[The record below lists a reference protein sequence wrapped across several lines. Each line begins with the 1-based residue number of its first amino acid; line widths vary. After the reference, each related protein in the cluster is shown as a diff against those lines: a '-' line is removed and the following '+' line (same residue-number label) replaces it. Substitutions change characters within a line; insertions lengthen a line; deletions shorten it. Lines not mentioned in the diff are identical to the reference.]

1 MMRMRDRLGLLATP
15 LLLQACAGS
24 GPRTDEGWA
33 LVQPFHYPLAGVGGG
48 AISGSVEV
56 PEQREA
62 AVASRSLLM
71 ALQDLQLSLLQP
83 VLQLDGVIPAN
94 TPWAT
99 DIAPLAASTVDEH
112 NRLRAPLALRGAQFG
127 LAYKGLHD
135 VRDRTLRFRI
145 SALLYQRGMLSG
157 QWAPVQDAQYSGEF
171 FVQRLRARVIEH
183 LQVAARERR

>member
-1 MMRMRDRLGLLATP
+1 MRMRDRLGLLGVP
-15 LLLQACAGS
+15 LLLAACAGS
-24 GPRTDEGWA
+24 GPRSDEGWT

-62 AVASRSLLM
+62 ALASRALLM
-71 ALQDLQLSLLQP
+71 ALQDLQFSLLQP
-83 VLQLDGVIPAN
+83 ALQLDGLIPSN

-99 DIAPLAASTVDEH
+99 DIAPLSTATVDEH

-127 LAYKGLHD
+127 VAYKGLHD
-135 VRDRTLRFRI
+135 VRDRALRFRI

-157 QWAPVQDAQYSGEF
+157 QWAPVRDEQYSGEF
-171 FVQRLRARVIEH
+171 FVQRLRARLVEQ
-183 LQVAARERR
+183 LQAAAQARR